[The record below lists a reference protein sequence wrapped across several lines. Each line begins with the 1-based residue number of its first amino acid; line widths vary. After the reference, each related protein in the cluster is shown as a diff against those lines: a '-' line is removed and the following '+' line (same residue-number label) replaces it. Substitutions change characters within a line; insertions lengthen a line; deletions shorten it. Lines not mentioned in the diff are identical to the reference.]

1 MGNNCVTSA
10 SIGCLF
16 CFKGCNANNLINL
29 LTFIPPR
36 PSYKVEPCEEDPEKG
51 RIVYQMP
58 ELRRS
63 SLYKQA
69 AEAAEVRWVKTRL
82 GNEIPVVW
90 VHNMPPDSERRRQ
103 DGNSSNSNH
112 SAEGKRRG
120 VGVLK
125 QDRDPGAPAPIVLLH
140 CHGNATDIGIMM
152 GPYYELA
159 MTLGIEVVGV
169 EYSGY
174 GVSVGK
180 PSTANTFADVEAA
193 YELIVSSGIAPSR
206 VIAYGQSI
214 GSGPVSS
221 LAAKKPIGGAIL
233 HSPLLSGIKVI
244 DPQPD
249 RCCRPSTMY
258 QCFDFYP
265 NDRRLQCVTCPVFV
279 IHGQSDEIIP
289 FYHGFRLHE
298 VCPRPQR
305 WPPYFPEQAGH
316 NDVVESDTRAYFG
329 EVSNFIHGV
338 HRRSLGLSAMPT
350 TTSSGKA
357 VTLPVP
363 PAAAQPQT
371 SEVQSDSPKISNS
384 TELPSEGEKLSA
396 ADFLS
401 VSEPAAGPEDGR
413 YEMLRKGV
421 CGPAMRGGGG
431 GCGTES

>member
-36 PSYKVEPCEEDPEKG
+36 PSYRVEQSDEDPERGK
-51 RIVYQMP
+51 IVYQMQ
-58 ELRRS
+58 ELKRS
-63 SLYKQA
+63 ALYKQA
-69 AEAAEVRWVKTRL
+69 AEASEVRWVKTRL
-82 GNEIPVVW
+82 GNEVPVVW
-90 VHNMPPDSERRRQ
+90 VHNTPPDSERRRQ
-103 DGNSSNSNH
+103 DGSSNNTT
-112 SAEGKRRG
+112 AEGKKRG

-125 QDRDPGAPAPIVLLH
+125 QERETGASAPIVLLH

-159 MTLGIEVVGV
+159 MTLGIEVVGL

-174 GVSVGK
+174 GISVGK

-193 YELIVSSGIAPSR
+193 YELIVSSGISPSR

-298 VCPRPQR
+298 ACPRPQR

-338 HRRSLGLSAMPT
+338 HRRSLGLPAMPT
-350 TTSSGKA
+350 TNSNGKG
-357 VTLPVP
+357 VSLPA
-363 PAAAQPQT
+363 AAAQPNT
-371 SEVQSDSPKISNS
+371 SEAQPDSPKRSGS
-384 TELPSEGEKLSA
+384 AELQVEGDKVSA
-396 ADFLS
+396 ADFFA
-401 VSEPAAGPEDGR
+401 EPAAGPEDGR
-413 YEMLRKGV
+413 YELLRKGV
-421 CGPAMRGGGG
+421 CGPAVRGGG
-431 GCGTES
+431 GCGTDS